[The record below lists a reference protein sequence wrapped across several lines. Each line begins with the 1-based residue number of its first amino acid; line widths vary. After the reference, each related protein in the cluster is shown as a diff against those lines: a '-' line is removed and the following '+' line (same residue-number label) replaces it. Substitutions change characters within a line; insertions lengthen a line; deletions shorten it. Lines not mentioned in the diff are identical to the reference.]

1 MDVRNGYDG
10 DSETAVNVLAMHT
23 ALKTLSC
30 HGNKLVQERSLPRI
44 GCAER
49 GSSTVSIVWQD

>member
-49 GSSTVSIVWQD
+49 GSSTVSIV